1 MIITQRNKLFDCN
14 NTLKTALHP
23 QLKRIKTQA
32 NTEMGTFISAQISP
46 PQTITPTHEY
56 TKLLATKLRL

>member
-1 MIITQRNKLFDCN
+1 MIITKRNKLFDCN

-23 QLKRIKTQA
+23 QLKGIKTQA

-46 PQTITPTHEY
+46 HKQSRRHTNIPSF
-56 TKLLATKLRL
+56 